1 MFNTAIRDVEDPERV
16 ARTACRT
23 DQRKFRVSFKKVA
36 ERDSWAAN
44 HSTLRPFTSPIG
56 ELKVEETLNSTG
68 KSSNIVDMKTI
79 DVL

>member
-16 ARTACRT
+16 TRTACRT
-23 DQRKFRVSFKKVA
+23 DQRRFRVSFKKIS
-36 ERDSWAAN
+36 ERDSWVAN
-44 HSTLRPFTSPIG
+44 QSNLRPFTSPMG
-56 ELKVEETLNSTG
+56 EQKADETLNSTL